1 MNILLMISKIYIK
14 LYYKLMY
21 YIRYERY
28 CFYFY
33 IIYIFFSKKLIDRLF
48 FYLLLRCQNIIAIL
62 FKI

>member
-1 MNILLMISKIYIK
+1 MSIFYTIINNMNILFMISKIYIK

-33 IIYIFFSKKLIDRLF
+33 IIYIFFTK
-48 FYLLLRCQNIIAIL
+48 N
-62 FKI
+62 